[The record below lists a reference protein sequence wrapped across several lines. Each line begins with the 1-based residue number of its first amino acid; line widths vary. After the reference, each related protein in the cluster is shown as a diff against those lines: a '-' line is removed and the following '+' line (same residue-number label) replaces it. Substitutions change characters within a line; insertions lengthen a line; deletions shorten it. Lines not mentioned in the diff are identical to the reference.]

1 MAAGKTRWFQE
12 RLCGFRLGGC
22 FRKWFQE
29 RLGGVSRVGLAHLF
43 VVPERSPHPTQEQH
57 FSTIFSLFK
66 SSSLFIMHISTQTI
80 S

>member
-1 MAAGKTRWFQE
+1 MSILILDCIVCEVNHVCNAII
-12 RLCGFRLGGC
+12 
-22 FRKWFQE
+22 
-29 RLGGVSRVGLAHLF
+29 VRVGLAHLF